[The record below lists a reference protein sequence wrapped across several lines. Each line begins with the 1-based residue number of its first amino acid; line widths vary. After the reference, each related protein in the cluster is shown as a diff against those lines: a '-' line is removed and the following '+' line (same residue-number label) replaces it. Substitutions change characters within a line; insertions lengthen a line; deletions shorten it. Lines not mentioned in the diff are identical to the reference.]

1 VITSRRTAVVE
12 VAYGFAMRS
21 ACTPSG

>member
-12 VAYGFAMRS
+12 VAYGFTMSS
-21 ACTPSG
+21 ARTPPG